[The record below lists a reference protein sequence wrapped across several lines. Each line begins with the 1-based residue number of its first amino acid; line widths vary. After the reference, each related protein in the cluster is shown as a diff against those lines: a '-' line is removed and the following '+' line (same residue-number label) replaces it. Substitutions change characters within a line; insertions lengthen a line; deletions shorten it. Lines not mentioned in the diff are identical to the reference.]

1 MMNWRSASQID
12 VSLAGKPVLVCAI
25 AGRQRRYFATR
36 VKMEGSHL
44 YVESRSMKI
53 CLDDLPVSGIDE
65 LLYVRI
71 DEIL

>member
-1 MMNWRSASQID
+1 M
-12 VSLAGKPVLVCAI
+12 LVCAI
-25 AGRQRRYFATR
+25 AGKQRRYFATR